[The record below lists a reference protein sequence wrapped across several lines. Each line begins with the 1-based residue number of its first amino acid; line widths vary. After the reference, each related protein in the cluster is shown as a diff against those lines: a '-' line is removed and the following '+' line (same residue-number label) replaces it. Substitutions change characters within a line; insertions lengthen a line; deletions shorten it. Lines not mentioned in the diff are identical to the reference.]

1 METTFFS
8 PQATSV
14 TGFAVL
20 GNPWPLL
27 WIYLLLVNTA
37 AFLVFGLDKW
47 KAKRER
53 WRVPEKT
60 FFLVAIL
67 GGSLGAILGM
77 YAFHHK
83 TRHWYFKWGLPAI
96 LIAQIALG
104 GWLYWH
110 FFLA

>member
-1 METTFFS
+1 MLKWL
-8 PQATSV
+8 ALW
-14 TGFAVL
+14 VL
-20 GNPWPLL
+20 FWSILDYVLMG
-27 WIYLLLVNTA
+27 I
-37 AFLVFGLDKW
+37 DKW
-47 KAKRER
+47 KARRER

-60 FFLVAIL
+60 FFLVALL
-67 GGSLGAILGM
+67 GGTLGAILGM

>member
-1 METTFFS
+1 MRPGGGRGVCIVMLKWLAFW
-8 PQATSV
+8 
-14 TGFAVL
+14 VL
-20 GNPWPLL
+20 FWSILDYILMG
-27 WIYLLLVNTA
+27 V
-37 AFLVFGLDKW
+37 DKW

-60 FFLVAIL
+60 FFLVAVL

-96 LIAQIALG
+96 LLAQIALG

-110 FFLA
+110 FFLS

>member
-1 METTFFS
+1 MLKWLAFW
-8 PQATSV
+8 
-14 TGFAVL
+14 VL
-20 GNPWPLL
+20 FWSILDYVLMG
-27 WIYLLLVNTA
+27 I
-37 AFLVFGLDKW
+37 DKW

-96 LIAQIALG
+96 LLAQIALG
-104 GWLYWH
+104 GWLYWRC
-110 FFLA
+110 FL

>member
-1 METTFFS
+1 MLKWLAFW
-8 PQATSV
+8 
-14 TGFAVL
+14 VL
-20 GNPWPLL
+20 FWSILDYILMG
-27 WIYLLLVNTA
+27 V
-37 AFLVFGLDKW
+37 DKW

-60 FFLVAIL
+60 FFLVAVL

-96 LIAQIALG
+96 LLAQIALG

-110 FFLA
+110 FFLS

>member
-1 METTFFS
+1 MLKWL
-8 PQATSV
+8 ALW
-14 TGFAVL
+14 VL
-20 GNPWPLL
+20 FWSILNYVLMG
-27 WIYLLLVNTA
+27 I
-37 AFLVFGLDKW
+37 DKW
-47 KAKRER
+47 KARRER

-60 FFLVAIL
+60 FFLVALL
-67 GGSLGAILGM
+67 GGTLGAILGM

-110 FFLA
+110 FFLS

>member
-1 METTFFS
+1 MLKWLAFW
-8 PQATSV
+8 
-14 TGFAVL
+14 VL
-20 GNPWPLL
+20 FWSILDYVLMG
-27 WIYLLLVNTA
+27 I
-37 AFLVFGLDKW
+37 DKW

-60 FFLVAIL
+60 FFLVAVL

-96 LIAQIALG
+96 LLAQIALG
-104 GWLYWH
+104 GWLYWRC
-110 FFLA
+110 FL

>member
-1 METTFFS
+1 MLKWL
-8 PQATSV
+8 ALW
-14 TGFAVL
+14 VL
-20 GNPWPLL
+20 FWSILDYVLMG
-27 WIYLLLVNTA
+27 I
-37 AFLVFGLDKW
+37 DKW
-47 KAKRER
+47 KARRER

-60 FFLVAIL
+60 FFLVALL

-96 LIAQIALG
+96 LVAQIALG

-110 FFLA
+110 FFLS

>member
-1 METTFFS
+1 MLKWL
-8 PQATSV
+8 ALW
-14 TGFAVL
+14 VL
-20 GNPWPLL
+20 FWSILDYVLMG
-27 WIYLLLVNTA
+27 I
-37 AFLVFGLDKW
+37 DKW
-47 KAKRER
+47 KARRER

-60 FFLVAIL
+60 FFLVALL
-67 GGSLGAILGM
+67 GGTLGAILGM

-110 FFLA
+110 FFLS

>member
-1 METTFFS
+1 MLKWL
-8 PQATSV
+8 ALW
-14 TGFAVL
+14 VL
-20 GNPWPLL
+20 FWSILDYILMG
-27 WIYLLLVNTA
+27 V
-37 AFLVFGLDKW
+37 DKW

-60 FFLVAIL
+60 FFLVALL

-96 LIAQIALG
+96 LLAQVALG

-110 FFLA
+110 FFLS

>member
-1 METTFFS
+1 MLKWLAFW
-8 PQATSV
+8 
-14 TGFAVL
+14 VL
-20 GNPWPLL
+20 FWSILDYVLMG
-27 WIYLLLVNTA
+27 I
-37 AFLVFGLDKW
+37 DKW

-110 FFLA
+110 FFLS

>member
-1 METTFFS
+1 MLKWL
-8 PQATSV
+8 ALW
-14 TGFAVL
+14 VL
-20 GNPWPLL
+20 FWSILDYVLMG
-27 WIYLLLVNTA
+27 I
-37 AFLVFGLDKW
+37 DKW
-47 KAKRER
+47 KARRER

-60 FFLVAIL
+60 FFLVALL

-83 TRHWYFKWGLPAI
+83 PRHWYFKWGLPAI

-110 FFLA
+110 FFLS

>member
-1 METTFFS
+1 MLKWL
-8 PQATSV
+8 ALW
-14 TGFAVL
+14 VL
-20 GNPWPLL
+20 FWSILDYILMG
-27 WIYLLLVNTA
+27 V
-37 AFLVFGLDKW
+37 DKW

-60 FFLVAIL
+60 FFLVAVL

-96 LIAQIALG
+96 LVAQIALG

>member
-1 METTFFS
+1 MLKWLAFW
-8 PQATSV
+8 
-14 TGFAVL
+14 VL
-20 GNPWPLL
+20 FWSILDYILMG
-27 WIYLLLVNTA
+27 V
-37 AFLVFGLDKW
+37 DKW

-96 LIAQIALG
+96 LLAQIALG
-104 GWLYWH
+104 GWLYWRC
-110 FFLA
+110 FL